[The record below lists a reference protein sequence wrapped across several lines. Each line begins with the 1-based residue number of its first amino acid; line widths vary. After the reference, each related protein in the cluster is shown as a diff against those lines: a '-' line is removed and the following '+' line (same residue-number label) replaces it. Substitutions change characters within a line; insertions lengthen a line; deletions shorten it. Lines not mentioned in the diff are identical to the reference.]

1 MSSVKLWADALEG
14 VDYKK
19 VTEFAQNAPKVLAE
33 TSKEKTDVA
42 TGDITRGDGLILT
55 KKQIIDLHRYE
66 VASLALPATLKD
78 VVDYLAFGAGQD
90 GGSGL
95 RAADFLGTFRIIREH
110 AQGWAPLR
118 TEIMLASSK
127 LKLFGSNILLYGD
140 EVESLYL
147 ELKAGALLDEKNVNT
162 EADLQKLKL
171 DMGDQFPG
179 LELEENTIRDTK
191 YSLKRI
197 LDNVHA
203 NLTNVQSI
211 KTNLDKFGA
220 TLREVVIPAI
230 KLKASLI
237 NSNSYPAQ
245 VKDLEKV
252 IAQRMT
258 EIAEK
263 NTEYKALVEKA
274 LQSAGTL
281 NLFGLGL
288 AIYYGVEAENVRA
301 ARRKLNEQQDK
312 DIETLRNMNQT
323 LGSLRRVEHDMQNMT
338 IVAVDAD
345 LATKN
350 LIHVWNVLELYVNQS
365 NSVVSEIHDAMSLRR
380 FKLAFKGVVS
390 PWEQI
395 RNDADL
401 LIQVF
406 KDAEREYN
414 QPQRMAV

>member
-14 VDYKK
+14 VDYQK

-55 KKQIIDLHRYE
+55 KKQIIDVHRYE
-66 VASLALPATLKD
+66 VASLALPVTLKD
-78 VVDYLAFGAGQD
+78 VIDYLAFGAGQD

-95 RAADFLGTFRIIREH
+95 RAADFLDTFRIIREH
-110 AQGWAPLR
+110 AQRWAPLR

-274 LQSAGTL
+274 LQSAGRL

-288 AIYYGVEAENVRA
+288 AIYFGVEAENVRA

-338 IVAVDAD
+338 VVAVDAD

-414 QPQRMAV
+414 QPQGMAV

>member
-14 VDYKK
+14 VDYQKI
-19 VTEFAQNAPKVLAE
+19 TEFAQNAPKVLAE

-66 VASLALPATLKD
+66 VASLALPVTLKD
-78 VVDYLAFGAGQD
+78 VIDYLAFGAGQD

-95 RAADFLGTFRIIREH
+95 RAADFLDTFRIIREH
-110 AQGWAPLR
+110 AQRWAPLR

-274 LQSAGTL
+274 LQSAGRL

-288 AIYYGVEAENVRA
+288 AIYFGVEAENVRA

-338 IVAVDAD
+338 VVAVDAD

-414 QPQRMAV
+414 QPQGMAV

>member
-14 VDYKK
+14 VDYQK

-66 VASLALPATLKD
+66 VASLALPVTLKD
-78 VVDYLAFGAGQD
+78 VIDYLAFGAGQD

-95 RAADFLGTFRIIREH
+95 RAADFLDTFRIIREH
-110 AQGWAPLR
+110 AQRWAPLR

-274 LQSAGTL
+274 LQSAGRL

-288 AIYYGVEAENVRA
+288 AIYFGVEAENVRA

-338 IVAVDAD
+338 VVAVDAD

-414 QPQRMAV
+414 QPQGMAV

>member
-14 VDYKK
+14 VDYQK

-66 VASLALPATLKD
+66 VASLALPVTLKD
-78 VVDYLAFGAGQD
+78 VIDYLAFGAGQD

-95 RAADFLGTFRIIREH
+95 RAADFLDTFRIIREH
-110 AQGWAPLR
+110 AQRWAPLR

-211 KTNLDKFGA
+211 KINLDKFGA

-274 LQSAGTL
+274 LQSAGRL

-288 AIYYGVEAENVRA
+288 AIYFGVEAENVRA

-338 IVAVDAD
+338 VVAVDAD

-414 QPQRMAV
+414 QPQGMAV